1 MILQLARRDPV
12 VRRTWLWALAGL
24 LLGAFHLPLAWLEK
38 ETPILWMDVFWML
51 FIFVQRGQP
60 QLRAHAFQLTLPLR
74 PAELAT
80 SRALAGAWMLL
91 VFGGTW
97 AAVVALVGGE
107 VTHPYLSWFLSM
119 VSVCLLLPFLAQ
131 TGGGSRES
139 FEAKRPVCY
148 WIRVMLPVVA
158 GAALV
163 TKLSLPLA
171 SVAPACL
178 LLAAALAWTN
188 HRAAPAAFEVG
199 PSAPVPA
206 SAPSAPAAAGDARP
220 MRRVPL
226 GLDRVPVLSP
236 WHPLNRA
243 LAPQAVMRLN
253 LVGLVLGVA
262 VLCTMMA
269 LTGEWGAFAWVP
281 TIQAVLLLFASFGL
295 PRLAFLP
302 VSRRRIFA
310 QGAFQ
315 GFALAGAG
323 LLLAASGVIPLLFP
337 AVESS
342 LEVELA
348 AASTAAGV
356 ACWWVIWFVAVSLVP
371 HFHRESPRT
380 PAQAAVRW
388 GLLGLHLTAAF
399 FATHAPMASGLL
411 LRSLDGAD
419 PVQQFTL
426 ALGEAL
432 GGPATAWA
440 FAVAVA
446 AAAYLGAEAA
456 FARIPVV
463 SLQDR
468 LLGRNA

>member
-1 MILQLARRDPV
+1 MILQLTRRDPV

-97 AAVVALVGGE
+97 AAVVAVVGGAE
-107 VTHPYLSWFLSM
+107 THPYLSWFLSM

-188 HRAAPAAFEVG
+188 HRAAPAAFEV
-199 PSAPVPA
+199 
-206 SAPSAPAAAGDARP
+206 APSASDPAAAAAAPDAAP
-220 MRRVPL
+220 ARRAPL

-253 LVGLVLGVA
+253 LLGLVLGVA
-262 VLCTMMA
+262 ALCTMMA

-315 GFALAGAG
+315 GFALAGLG
-323 LLLAASGVIPLLFP
+323 LLLAASGVIRLLFP
-337 AVESS
+337 SVEST

-348 AASTAAGV
+348 SASTAAGV
-356 ACWWVIWFVAVSLVP
+356 ACWWVVWFVAVSLVP

-380 PAQAAVRW
+380 PVQAAARW

-399 FATHAPMASGLL
+399 FATHFPMASGLL
-411 LRSLDGAD
+411 GRSEDGAD

-446 AAAYLGAEAA
+446 VAAYLGAEAA